1 MIAMFEKV
9 RDMLAKQLN
18 LKPEQ
23 ITPQSDV
30 VKDLGADSLD
40 VVELLISLEDDYG
53 ISIPEDDIVN
63 VKTVQDI
70 VDMIEKTRKVIKR
83 ALRKRRR
90 ARSLGCNGMK
100 CFRNEFGIVPGLIL
114 FILRQRL
121 HLARDSAIIKAS
133 PACSGKG
140 GNMKDLV
147 LIDGNS
153 LLNRAFYGMR
163 PLNLRDGTPTNA
175 VLRVRQTFVE
185 DHRGYPAGRADR
197 RL

>member
-70 VDMIEKTRKVIKR
+70 VDMMEKLQK
-83 ALRKRRR
+83 
-90 ARSLGCNGMK
+90 
-100 CFRNEFGIVPGLIL
+100 
-114 FILRQRL
+114 
-121 HLARDSAIIKAS
+121 
-133 PACSGKG
+133 
-140 GNMKDLV
+140 
-147 LIDGNS
+147 
-153 LLNRAFYGMR
+153 
-163 PLNLRDGTPTNA
+163 
-175 VLRVRQTFVE
+175 
-185 DHRGYPAGRADR
+185 
-197 RL
+197 